1 MQDGRSDEGTMTS
14 STDSGTL
21 YLVATPIGNLSDL
34 SPRAREILG
43 RVRIAFAEDTRRT
56 LKLVRHCDL
65 DTRLVSL
72 HEHNERERIEEAL
85 AALEAGDELALV
97 TDAGTPS
104 VSDPGALLV
113 RAVADAGH
121 PVVAVPGP
129 SAVLAALAVSGFGAD
144 EFAFLGFPPRKGT
157 SRREW
162 LERCAR
168 LPMTVVAFESPKR
181 LGRLL
186 SDLVEAG
193 LGATPACVC
202 RELTKLHE
210 EVRRGTVAALADYY
224 READVR
230 GEVTLVLDGTR
241 PEPGAED
248 GAGAGET
255 PQARGESDATARAA
269 AAAAARAGAST
280 PEIVE
285 ALRADFG
292 LARNVAYEIA
302 LEVGQG
308 AEDGSENERETTD
321 R

>member
-1 MQDGRSDEGTMTS
+1 MTAS
-14 STDSGTL
+14 ADPADSGTL
-21 YLVATPIGNLSDL
+21 YLVATPIGNLSDM

-43 RVRIAFAEDTRRT
+43 RVRTAYAEDTRRT
-56 LKLVRHCDL
+56 LKLVRHFDL

-72 HEHNERERIEEAL
+72 HEHNERERIDEAL
-85 AALEAGDELALV
+85 AALDAGDDLALV

-121 PVVAVPGP
+121 PVVAIPGP
-129 SAVLAALAVSGFGAD
+129 SAVLTALAVSGFGAD

-157 SRREW
+157 SRRAW
-162 LERCAR
+162 LERCAG
-168 LPMTVVAFESPKR
+168 LPMTLVAFEAPNR

-186 SDLVEAG
+186 ADLAEEG
-193 LGATPACVC
+193 LAETPACVC
-202 RELTKLHE
+202 RELTKVHE

-224 READVR
+224 GEADVR
-230 GEVTLVLDGTR
+230 GEVTLVLDGARTAER
-241 PEPGAED
+241 SGAASD
-248 GAGAGET
+248 GDALE
-255 PQARGESDATARAA
+255 ATARAA

-280 PEIVE
+280 PEIVA

-302 LEVGQG
+302 LEAGQG
-308 AEDGSENERETTD
+308 AEDGSEDERQTTD